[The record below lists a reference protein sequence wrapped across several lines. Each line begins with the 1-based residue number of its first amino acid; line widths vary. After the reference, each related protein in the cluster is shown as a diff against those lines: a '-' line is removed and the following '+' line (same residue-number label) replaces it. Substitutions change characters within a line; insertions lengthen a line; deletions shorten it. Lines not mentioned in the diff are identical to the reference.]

1 MTNATAIGARARVS
15 QSNSVILGNNANVG
29 IGNSAPTAKL
39 HLNSGAANQSGLRL
53 ENLTSSSPAAALNQT
68 KFLTVDGS
76 GNVILGS
83 SNGSA
88 RLAAEDALWERLGES
103 LQNTNAGGVIIGRG
117 VQKTPAGY
125 RLFVEE
131 GILTEKVKVAVKN
144 TNEWSDKVFESDYP
158 LRRLGEVEDFIK
170 ANKHL
175 PGVPSAEQMVE
186 QGNDLHKTDAKLLEK
201 IEELTLYSI
210 QLEKANQALRQQQ
223 QKDSQQQ
230 QQVNQ
235 QQQRE
240 IDELKRLIRKVVK
253 P

>member
-1 MTNATAIGARARVS
+1 M
-15 QSNSVILGNNANVG
+15 ILA
-29 IGNSAPTAKL
+29 
-39 HLNSGAANQSGLRL
+39 
-53 ENLTSSSPAAALNQT
+53 
-68 KFLTVDGS
+68 
-76 GNVILGS
+76 S

-88 RLAAEDALWERLGES
+88 RVGAESWTIAGES
-103 LQNTNAGGVIIGRG
+103 LQNANAGSVIIGQG
-117 VQKTPAGY
+117 VKKTPVGY
-125 RLFVEE
+125 KLFVEE
-131 GILTEKVKVAVKN
+131 GILTEKIKVAVKN
-144 TNEWSDKVFESDYP
+144 TDDWSDKVFESDYP
-158 LRRLGEVEDFIK
+158 LRRLWEVENFIK

-175 PGVPSAEQMVE
+175 PGVPSAQQMVE

-223 QKDSQQQ
+223 QKDNQQQ

-240 IDELKRLIRKVVK
+240 IDELKRLIRKVGR